1 MLSETGHSTRIPAR
15 ISAEEMC
22 VGVE

>member
-15 ISAEEMC
+15 IYAEEKC

>member
-15 ISAEEMC
+15 IPAEEMC